1 MGAGLLLRE
10 KPFVGLTVFSGLLFV
25 LSYLR
30 FFLFEDSTLDINIHD
45 TYYVF
50 SQHHLL
56 NFTAIW
62 IGLCAFG
69 YWVLFKKGIRTI
81 HGLTIAHLL
90 CSVLA
95 IVGLIFDVGFIS
107 LEDTPNRYYQ
117 NTVYPEAA
125 DSLVHILLFPIVQVL
140 YFINITASTIR
151 RDSIG

>member
-1 MGAGLLLRE
+1 MVAGLLLRE

-30 FFLFEDSTLDINIHD
+30 FFFFEGSTLDINIHD

-81 HGLTIAHLL
+81 YGLTIAHLL
-90 CSVLA
+90 FSILA
-95 IVGLIFDVGFIS
+95 IVGLIFDLGFIS
-107 LEDTPNRYYQ
+107 PDDTPNRDYQ
-117 NTVYPEAA
+117 NTVYPKGM
-125 DSLVHILLFPIVQVL
+125 DFLVYILLFSIGQLL

-151 RDSIG
+151 RERIR